1 MVAVCSLNLSAPC
14 PWIRLPKI
22 YNPRPPHAAFLRR
35 PCLGNAAG
43 AATIGAMLRELDAFQ
58 RAASPEMGRVSG
70 EGQASYGELESWL
83 GSVVPASARVERI
96 CEIGLNRGE
105 SAVAWLCTFSA
116 QYVGFDLAQ
125 YNVSLDAA
133 RFLRRAFP
141 GRFRLVV
148 GNSIATLPSWAVAH
162 PASCDVVS
170 VDGGHHFVEAL
181 SDLSYARLMARD
193 GAAVVMTTRGAPRG
207 GASRRNASHN
217 NKASNTLVAIVA
229 ILSQTQSL
237 LTVSRPSSPP
247 LLDCGDE

>member
-1 MVAVCSLNLSAPC
+1 MRSAS
-14 PWIRLPKI
+14 
-22 YNPRPPHAAFLRR
+22 
-35 PCLGNAAG
+35 
-43 AATIGAMLRELDAFQ
+43 T
-58 RAASPEMGRVSG
+58 AASPPSP
-70 EGQASYGELESWL
+70 
-83 GSVVPASARVERI
+83 GSA
-96 CEIGLNRGE
+96 
-105 SAVAWLCTFSA
+105 FSA

-193 GAAVVMTTRGAPRG
+193 GAAVVMDDTRCTTWWC
-207 GASRRNASHN
+207 
-217 NKASNTLVAIVA
+217 K
-229 ILSQTQSL
+229 
-237 LTVSRPSSPP
+237 PP
-247 LLDCGDE
+247 